1 MGPGLGY
8 RAASPQVLS
17 QLFTMSGQSP
27 GSKEGRVFKT
37 RLAFAVLGL
46 ALLAV
51 ALPAP
56 QAGAAESPGA
66 RTLAVALD
74 ALSAMRGRKWTS
86 ARRLIAKLD
95 DPVAAKVLTWHL
107 LTRARTGATF
117 EDFAQFAEANPDWP
131 RQRRLAEQ
139 VEFAIDKR
147 TSDARIVAWFEDHP
161 PVSFVGL
168 TRRIDALQR
177 QGQALGAAVVARRAW
192 IEETFRAKRAKRFFR
207 KYRSMLRLED
217 HAARLEALLWKGHVN
232 TARRLLKSVEFDAA
246 TRRTAEAR
254 LLLRSRATR
263 GKKGRRRVERA
274 LARVPEARRGLPGL
288 IYDRVR
294 WTRRNKMGP
303 ESRELLRNAPSPAG
317 HDRKWWRERNIHIRE
332 RLKERDPSEA
342 YDLARGHGHA
352 DGLPM
357 IEAEWIAGWIALRQ
371 LDWPQAAFKHFTK
384 VYMGTTSPISR
395 ARGAYWL
402 GRAAEAQDR
411 DEWANKWYSEAARY
425 PTTFYG
431 QFASASLG
439 HDSIDL
445 PPDPSPSP
453 AERRAFDDM
462 ELVQAVHF
470 LQRLGRQNLIGPFLA
485 RLRTHGESRLQ
496 LALVAELATEI
507 GDAPATLRTGKR
519 AARAGHV
526 LTSATYPMMQLAPQ
540 AKIELPLLLA
550 LIRQESEF
558 EPDVVS
564 PAGARGLMQLMPYT
578 ARRVAKTLRLRYD
591 RRRLTSDLDY
601 NVRLGTTYLA
611 GLIDQYNGSYV
622 LSLAAYNAG
631 PQNVR
636 NWVRRFGD
644 PGQGTVDIVDWIESI
659 PFGET
664 RNYVQRIL
672 ESLQA
677 YRALFGETRLAAAA
691 SDELWRSPAQI
702 AATKQKAHCI
712 AQVYSAPLPGPC

>member
-1 MGPGLGY
+1 MI
-8 RAASPQVLS
+8 
-17 QLFTMSGQSP
+17 
-27 GSKEGRVFKT
+27 KT
-37 RLAFAVLGL
+37 RLVSAVLGL

-56 QAGAAESPGA
+56 QARAAEAPEA

-74 ALSAMRGRKWTS
+74 ALSAMRSRKWKT

-107 LTRARTGATF
+107 LTRPRTGATF
-117 EDFAQFAEANPDWP
+117 EDFARFASANPDWP

-139 VEFAIDKR
+139 AEFAIDKR
-147 TSDARIVAWFEDHP
+147 TPDARIVAWFENHP
-161 PVSFVGL
+161 PVSFIGL
-168 TRRIDALQR
+168 TRQIDAVR
-177 QGQALGAAVVARRAW
+177 RHGQTLGAAALARRAW
-192 IEETFRAKRAKRFFR
+192 IKETFRTKRAKRFFR

-254 LLLRSRATR
+254 LLLKSRATR

-274 LARVPEARRGLPGL
+274 LARVPEARRDLPGL

-303 ESRELLRNAPSPAG
+303 ESRALLRNAPSPSS
-317 HDRKWWRERNIHIRE
+317 HDQKWWRERNIHVRE
-332 RLKERDPSEA
+332 RLQKGDPSEA

-357 IEAEWIAGWIALRQ
+357 VEAEWVAGWIALR
-371 LDWPQAAFKHFTK
+371 LIDWPQAAFQHFTR

-411 DEWANKWYSEAARY
+411 EEWANKWYSEAARY

-431 QFASASLG
+431 QFANASLG
-439 HDSIDL
+439 HDSIEL
-445 PPDPSPSP
+445 PPDPSQSP

-462 ELVQAVHF
+462 ELVQAVRF
-470 LQRLGRQNLIGPFLA
+470 LQRLGRYNLIGPFLV
-485 RLRTHGESRLQ
+485 RLRNLGKSRQ
-496 LALVAELATEI
+496 RLALVAELAREI
-507 GDAPATLRTGKR
+507 GDAPATLRTGKS
-519 AARAGHV
+519 AARSGHV

-601 NVRLGTTYLA
+601 NVRLGTAYLA
-611 GLIDQYNGSYV
+611 GLIEQYQGSYV

-636 NWVRRFGD
+636 TWIRQFGD
-644 PGQGTVDIVDWIESI
+644 PGQGTVDVVDWIESI
-659 PFGET
+659 PFSET

-691 SDELWRSPAQI
+691 TDDLWRPPAQI
-702 AATKQKAHCI
+702 AAAGQNARCT
-712 AQVYSAPLPGPC
+712 AQVYSALPPGPC